1 MGEGLNILL
10 VNDYGRPMGGAEL
23 QMIAIRDALRAR
35 GHRARL
41 FTSDAELVPGF
52 PLLAD
57 RACHGQTGRLQVLSQ
72 TANLSAWRAL
82 RQELREN
89 PPDIVH
95 VRMFLWQLSP
105 LILTLLADVP
115 VLFQAAVYKA
125 ICPNGLK
132 LLPDGRDCT
141 QRAGRVCLSSG
152 CVSPLTWASTMAQRA
167 MVRRLRGRIDTAA
180 ALSRRMA
187 DAFEADG
194 WRDVQVLPNGVEEG
208 PMRPPLGPVPVVAYA
223 GRLAREKGVGTLIDA
238 FAQVAARHPAAR
250 LVIAGSGPDEAA
262 LRARAAPLGER
273 VRFLGHLPRPAM
285 EQAFAEAWVQVV
297 PSLWQEPFGNV
308 TTEAMMR
315 GTAVVASDVGGQ
327 SDIVVQDQ
335 TGHLV
340 PPGDVDALAGALA
353 DLVGSRD
360 RAEAMGQAGRTLALQ
375 VYLRARNT
383 DRLIEVYQMTIARF
397 RAARGREVAD
407 LAAARDGAATLQGDG
422 EAR

>member
-35 GHRARL
+35 GHKARL
-41 FTSDAELVPGF
+41 FASDAELVPGF
-52 PLLAD
+52 PLVAD
-57 RACHGQTGRLQVLSQ
+57 RSCRGQTGRWQVLSQ
-72 TANLSAWRAL
+72 TVNPSAWRAL
-82 RQELREN
+82 RRELKEN

-105 LILTLLADVP
+105 LILALLADVP

-132 LLPDGRDCT
+132 LLPDGRECT
-141 QRAGRVCLSSG
+141 RRAGRVCLSAG

-167 MVRRLRGRIDTAA
+167 LVRRLRGRIDTVA

-194 WRDVQVLPNGVEEG
+194 WHDVRVLPNGVDEG
-208 PMRPPLGPVPVVAYA
+208 PMRPPLGRVPVVAYA
-223 GRLAREKGVGTLIDA
+223 GRLTREKGVGTLIDA
-238 FAQVAARHPAAR
+238 FAQVAAAHPSAR
-250 LVIAGSGPDEAA
+250 LLIAGSGPEEAA
-262 LRARAAPLGER
+262 LRIRAAPLGDQ

-327 SDIVVQDQ
+327 SDIVRHGQ
-335 TGHLV
+335 TGWLV
-340 PPGDVDALAGALA
+340 PPGDAAALAGALA
-353 DLVGSRD
+353 PLTASRPL
-360 RAEAMGQAGRTLALQ
+360 AEATGREGRAVALASFS
-375 VYLRARNT
+375 RARNT
-383 DRLIEVYQMTIARF
+383 DLLVETYHDTIARF
-397 RAARGREVAD
+397 RATALARTNGAPQQAETGKEDGR
-407 LAAARDGAATLQGDG
+407 RT
-422 EAR
+422 